1 MGGGEASAALCGANL
16 KEEMTVRKFTTDQY
30 AASGLQMHPYM
41 TPAETHP
48 AFTCA
53 HKVLSCVLA
62 AALVISFLA
71 ALVSACPYHDPL
83 QRWKKSGFEC
93 RTLVQ
98 SCACVGFARWRHASF
113 CALPFLLA
121 QVKKQ
126 PDGKLTVVMT
136 AKDGS
141 KVEIADN
148 DHVLMATGV

>member
-62 AALVISFLA
+62 AALV
-71 ALVSACPYHDPL
+71 
-83 QRWKKSGFEC
+83 
-93 RTLVQ
+93 
-98 SCACVGFARWRHASF
+98 
-113 CALPFLLA
+113 
-121 QVKKQ
+121 VKKQ

-148 DHVLMATGV
+148 DHVLMAT